1 MTTGP
6 RTGYSMQKFGEAL
19 HILTTYDESLSTRLQ
34 DACNQL
40 ILVEKRH
47 IPPEYLADWHF
58 IQARLQGKRT
68 SEEDSVLA
76 GAILTMTQKLWA
88 MGNDASFLK
97 KRLVDDLG

>member
-1 MTTGP
+1 MS
-6 RTGYSMQKFGEAL
+6 YSMEKFAEAL
-19 HILTTYDESLSTRLQ
+19 QILTTYDGGLSTRLQ

-58 IQARLQGKRT
+58 IQARLQGERT
-68 SEEDSVLA
+68 AEEDSILA
-76 GAILTMTQKLWA
+76 GAILTMTQKLWE
-88 MGNDASFLK
+88 MGNEASFLN

>member
-6 RTGYSMQKFGEAL
+6 RIGYSMEKFGEAL
-19 HILTTYDESLSTRLQ
+19 HILTTYDEDLSTRLQ

-68 SEEDSVLA
+68 SEENSVLA
-76 GAILTMTQKLWA
+76 RAILTMTQKLWEMA
-88 MGNDASFLK
+88 NDASFLN